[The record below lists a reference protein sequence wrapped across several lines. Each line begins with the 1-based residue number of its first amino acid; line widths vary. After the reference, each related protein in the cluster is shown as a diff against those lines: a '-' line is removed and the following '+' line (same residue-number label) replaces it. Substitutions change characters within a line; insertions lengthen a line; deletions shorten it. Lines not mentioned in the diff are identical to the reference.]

1 MNHIYNVIHDLVS
14 EYPEIY
20 PMSLVD
26 KYLMDSITD
35 TEYDEIAHYIAQNA
49 MLINGKW
56 YL

>member
-1 MNHIYNVIHDLVS
+1 MNHIYNVIHDLIS